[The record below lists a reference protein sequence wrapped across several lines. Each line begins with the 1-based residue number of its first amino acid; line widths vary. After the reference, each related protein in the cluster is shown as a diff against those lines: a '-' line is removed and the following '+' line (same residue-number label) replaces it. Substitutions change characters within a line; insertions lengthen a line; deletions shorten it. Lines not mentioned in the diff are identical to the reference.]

1 MQPVDVALAYR
12 KRGFRVFACRPNKA
26 PATPRGV
33 HDATTDA
40 NEIRQQ
46 FASAGPNALV
56 GIACGQQPNGLHL
69 MAVDL
74 DQRPLAGVDGR
85 DSWQTLASGRKQPD
99 TWEVLTPSG
108 GAHLYYMLDSRE
120 AARVK
125 NSVAKLGPGIDI
137 RAEGGYVIAAGS
149 STPDGK
155 QWSFDGNSP
164 SREPA
169 RAPQWLVEAVSAKPT
184 LELVSSREEAP
195 SKIVEGEGRNDYLAR
210 IAGRLANS
218 GLGRVQIDAMLR
230 AENERVCDPPVSEAE
245 LRRTVMRSAAGWIA
259 TRDTAPLA
267 DQSPEELTY
276 LEHFTA
282 TEWASVVKAPQWIT
296 PGFIEA
302 FSLNIMLGGW
312 GSGKTLIMLD
322 YMLRL
327 AAGMPWQGRLQKP
340 KLVVLVEA
348 EGQSGVQRRIKAWAE
363 HHNNGEIPAKLVII
377 PQAVLIGGRD
387 QQELILSQTLDQ
399 IEREHGEEIA
409 LVALDTYAR
418 SFGSPQGEN
427 DNSAVSVWVN
437 LNQNWVMV
445 GRRAL
450 VVLHHPGHAEKG
462 RGRGGSALVGAADT
476 EWLLESSGGNY
487 RRLSNTK
494 SKDGEPGQ
502 TFYWRFFAITIKADD
517 GTPMSVVCCE
527 EATEEQ
533 YGEQEDGEDSSEAA
547 RNPLVRGK
555 VQGMLMEAYRELT
568 SAFREEV
575 ECGSLIDRAIKN
587 GAGIRK
593 NVTRALLTM
602 IESGAFE
609 VSLGDEEKTLTAK
622 RVSAK

>member
-1 MQPVDVALAYR
+1 
-12 KRGFRVFACRPNKA
+12 
-26 PATPRGV
+26 
-33 HDATTDA
+33 
-40 NEIRQQ
+40 
-46 FASAGPNALV
+46 
-56 GIACGQQPNGLHL
+56 
-69 MAVDL
+69 
-74 DQRPLAGVDGR
+74 
-85 DSWQTLASGRKQPD
+85 
-99 TWEVLTPSG
+99 
-108 GAHLYYMLDSRE
+108 
-120 AARVK
+120 
-125 NSVAKLGPGIDI
+125 
-137 RAEGGYVIAAGS
+137 
-149 STPDGK
+149 
-155 QWSFDGNSP
+155 
-164 SREPA
+164 
-169 RAPQWLVEAVSAKPT
+169 
-184 LELVSSREEAP
+184 
-195 SKIVEGEGRNDYLAR
+195 
-210 IAGRLANS
+210 
-218 GLGRVQIDAMLR
+218 
-230 AENERVCDPPVSEAE
+230 
-245 LRRTVMRSAAGWIA
+245 
-259 TRDTAPLA
+259 
-267 DQSPEELTY
+267 
-276 LEHFTA
+276 
-282 TEWASVVKAPQWIT
+282 
-296 PGFIEA
+296 
-302 FSLNIMLGGW
+302 MLGGW

-327 AAGMPWQGRLQKP
+327 AAGMPWQGRMQKS
-340 KLVVLVEA
+340 KLVVLIES
-348 EGQSGVQRRIKAWAE
+348 EGQEGVRRRIKAWAD

-377 PQAVLIGGRD
+377 PQAVLIGSRD
-387 QQELILSQTLDQ
+387 QQELILSQTLDK

-437 LNQNWVMV
+437 LNQTFVMV

-476 EWLLESSGGNY
+476 EWLLEASGNY
-487 RRLSNTK
+487 RKLSNTK
-494 SKDGEPGQ
+494 NKDGEPGQ

-517 GTPMSVVCCE
+517 GSLMSVVCCE

-533 YGEQEDGEDSSEAA
+533 YGEQEDGEDGDEVA

-593 NVTRALLTM
+593 NVTRALLAM
-602 IESGAFE
+602 IDSGAFE